1 MARGGGKARQG
12 MNNWLY
18 GVNPLREALRAGRRP
33 EEVYLLKGKTLPEE
47 LHKLLKRYEIVPTQ
61 VPRSF
66 FAAFPKGHQGVAGL
80 FKTEKAGRSLS
91 IDDLLSLPD
100 KEPPFYL
107 LIDGVTD
114 PHNLGAIL
122 RSAEFLGIKGVVME
136 KHRVAGGSIVTKTSA
151 GASEHIV
158 TVRVPNIKHAIEKM
172 KRQGVTVIG
181 AEADGTHL
189 PWEVDLT
196 GGVALVVGS
205 EGRGIRETVRRKC
218 DLIVR
223 IPQLGMVS
231 SLNVS
236 VAAGILLYEVRRQRA
251 LAL

>member
-1 MARGGGKARQG
+1 MS
-12 MNNWLY
+12 NWLY
-18 GVNPLREALRAGRRP
+18 GVNPLKEALRAGRRP
-33 EEVYLLKGKTLPEE
+33 EEVYILKGKTLPEE
-47 LHKLLKRYEIVPTQ
+47 LLKLLKRYKIVPTQ

-80 FKTEKAGRSLS
+80 FKEEKARREVS
-91 IDDLLSLPD
+91 IDDLLTLPD
-100 KEPPFYL
+100 AEPPLYL
-107 LIDGVTD
+107 IIDGVTD

-122 RSAEFLGIKGVVME
+122 RSAEFMGIKGVVME
-136 KHRVAGGSIVTKTSA
+136 KHRIAGGSIVTKASA
-151 GASEHIV
+151 GASEHIN

-172 KRQGVTVIG
+172 QSRGITVIG
-181 AEADGTHL
+181 AEADGTTL

-196 GGVALVVGS
+196 GGVAVVVGS
-205 EGRGIRETVRRKC
+205 EGRGMRETVRRRC

-236 VAAGILLYEVRRQRA
+236 VATGILLYEVRRQRA
-251 LAL
+251 LALRPNN